1 MWDAS
6 GDDANDLPVQDAPG
20 GPGPSSRTAAF
31 ACHERLAWLF
41 QAISAPDVMAV
52 EPAGQAA
59 ARRAVQELNN
69 LAGETLAEWTDSTA
83 LTGIRLTARGRRL
96 GVALLALRVE
106 HERLLNRFGEA
117 FAEDIRL
124 LDRVAVRT
132 SARNQFVARVAS
144 RPKGNLREEILLE
157 LAGRR
162 LIKVAV
168 THESVLAL
176 DLKPGRE
183 VVALVKASSCE
194 LAIGG
199 GGRIGGDPN
208 RLTGT
213 VAHVIRDGDSAEV
226 AVDLGA
232 GLTGIAL
239 IEGPAAARAKVGQRA
254 TLSFASDKVIIGRV
268 A

>member
-1 MWDAS
+1 M
-6 GDDANDLPVQDAPG
+6 
-20 GPGPSSRTAAF
+20 
-31 ACHERLAWLF
+31 
-41 QAISAPDVMAV
+41 
-52 EPAGQAA
+52 
-59 ARRAVQELNN
+59 
-69 LAGETLAEWTDSTA
+69 
-83 LTGIRLTARGRRL
+83 
-96 GVALLALRVE
+96 ALLALRVE